1 MGKQVLLVGCAPD
14 LERELHSHC
23 GNGLL
28 GVSVLPDLRDPRLLA
43 LLGSADLV
51 VLYDNAAPRDLP
63 KICTHL
69 RGQTNRPLLVALR
82 EATEDTVT
90 AVLEAGADDALAA
103 TASARE
109 LLARIRAHL
118 RRDQEYANGHV
129 RPAVA
134 VGELH
139 LDSARHEVQVRGQS
153 VNLTPRE
160 FELLEHLARQ
170 AGRAVRRDELLEQ
183 VWGYNSEMTT
193 RTLDVHIGR
202 LRQKIER
209 KPREPETI
217 VTVPGV
223 GYKLQAT

>member
-1 MGKQVLLVGCAPD
+1 MGKQVLLIGCLPD
-14 LERELHSHC
+14 LERELHAHC
-23 GNGLL
+23 GAGLL
-28 GVSVLPDLRDPRLLA
+28 ETTALPDLRDPRLLD
-43 LLGSADLV
+43 LLRAADIV
-51 VLYDNAAPRDLP
+51 VLCENAAPRDLP

-69 RGQTNRPLLVALR
+69 RGQTSRPLLVALR
-82 EATEDTVT
+82 DTPEAAVTE
-90 AVLEAGADDALAA
+90 VLEAGADDAVAA
-103 TASARE
+103 TMSPRE
-109 LLARIRAHL
+109 FLARIRAHL

-139 LDSARHEVQVRGQS
+139 LDSARHEVLVRGEP

-160 FELLEHLARQ
+160 FELLEHLVRQ
-170 AGRAVRRDELLEQ
+170 AGRAVRRGELLEE
-183 VWGYNSEMTT
+183 VWGYNSQMTT

-209 KPREPETI
+209 RPQEPEII

-223 GYKLQAT
+223 GYKLQAR